1 MTADPRIHNIAR
13 NAMRVFCISQTIC
26 TVLTTYLINIEIFM
40 KFIPI
45 NFCS

>member
-13 NAMRVFCISQTIC
+13 NAMSGFCISQTVC
-26 TVLTTYLINIEIFM
+26 TVLTIYLINIEIFM